1 MFIKFLNYR
10 LICLYFKNIK
20 VLMRTF
26 NMSLVGPVYAC
37 HDMHKKLRRKYHGKL
52 PI

>member
-26 NMSLVGPVYAC
+26 NMSLVGPVYAQKIKEEISWQTTY
-37 HDMHKKLRRKYHGKL
+37 MTLK
-52 PI
+52 